1 MKKLSYTSTEV
12 KQRWIDNNYKRIT
25 VNLRYDTDK
34 EIIDYIE
41 ANKERFST
49 TEIFRAAME
58 MLIANGGIK

>member
-1 MKKLSYTSTEV
+1 MSYTSTEV

-41 ANKERFST
+41 QHKEQFGT
-49 TEIFRAAME
+49 TEIFRVALQL
-58 MLIANGGIK
+58 LIDRGGI